1 MNLHRFETE
10 LTRLINKLNIDN
22 DLSTPDFI
30 LARMMTG
37 WLDSYAKA
45 QGANREWHEEEEKV
59 VGEKGNDIDKPI
71 VCQPSL
77 AGYTPK
83 HPRENPMEKCVASA
97 GRCTTKT
104 PYGMQCVK
112 AAGHETDH
120 EFEPAMAQNS
130 PWERCP
136 YVFPDGVR
144 CVHGA
149 RHLGDHVKPIGL

>member
-30 LARMMTG
+30 LARMVTG
-37 WLDSYAKA
+37 WLDTYAKA
-45 QGANREWHEEEEKV
+45 KDASRAWHEDEEKLV
-59 VGEKGNDIDKPI
+59 NEKGNDTDKQV
-71 VCQPSL
+71 VCQL
-77 AGYTPK
+77 PK
-83 HPRENPMEKCVASA
+83 SEANIKRAFEAAVEKCVASA

-104 PYGMQCVK
+104 PYGFQCVK
-112 AAGHETDH
+112 AAGHEDDH
-120 EFEPAMAQNS
+120 KFEPAIAQNL
-130 PWERCP
+130 PWDQCP

-149 RHLGDHVKPIGL
+149 RHLGDHVKPVGL

>member
-30 LARMMTG
+30 LSRMVTG
-37 WLDSYAKA
+37 WLDTFAKA
-45 QGANREWHEEEEKV
+45 KDASRAWHEDEERV
-59 VGEKGNDIDKPI
+59 VGELAEKPV
-71 VCQPSL
+71 VCQPVM

-83 HPRENPMEKCVASA
+83 PTLENPMEKCVASA

-120 EFEPAMAQNS
+120 EFEPAMAPR
-130 PWERCP
+130 PWEPCP
-136 YVFPDGVR
+136 YVFPNGVR

>member
-30 LARMMTG
+30 LSRMVTG
-37 WLDSYAKA
+37 WLDTFAKA
-45 QGANREWHEEEEKV
+45 KDASRAWHEDEELV
-59 VGEKGNDIDKPI
+59 VGELAEKPI
-71 VCQPSL
+71 VCQPVM

-83 HPRENPMEKCVASA
+83 PLENPMEKCTASA

-112 AAGHETDH
+112 VAGHEDDH
-120 EFEPAMAQNS
+120 KFEPAMALSS
-130 PWERCP
+130 PWEQCP
-136 YVFPDGVR
+136 YVFHDGIR

-149 RHLGDHVKPIGL
+149 RHLGDHCKPLGL